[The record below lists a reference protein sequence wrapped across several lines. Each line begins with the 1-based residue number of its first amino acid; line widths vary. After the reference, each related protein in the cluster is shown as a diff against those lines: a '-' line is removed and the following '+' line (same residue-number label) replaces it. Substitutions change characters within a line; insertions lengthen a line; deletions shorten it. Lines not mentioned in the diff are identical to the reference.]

1 MTLTVI
7 TVGGD
12 GTFAFSAAHAG
23 LHDGQFEPLH
33 GHSFTVTLRLH
44 GEPDQT
50 GMVCDFSVIKAA
62 LAAAIGPLR
71 RRTLMPARPPGG
83 MCTHQDGQ
91 VIIACGTKHYSLPAD
106 DVVLLPVTNTTTEAI
121 AAWLLDQLLTRIDAP
136 GVRLAELVLAEA
148 ADTCVTVSAQ
158 PGAGR

>member
-1 MTLTVI
+1 MTLTMI

-23 LHDGQFEPLH
+23 LHNGQFEPLH

-50 GMVCDFSVIKAA
+50 EMVCDFSVIKAA
-62 LAAAIGPLR
+62 LAAVIGPLR

-83 MCTHQDGQ
+83 TCTHQDGQ
-91 VIIACGTKHYSLPAD
+91 VIVASGTKHYSLPAD

-121 AAWLLDQLLTRIDAP
+121 AAWLLDQLLSRMDAP

-148 ADTCVTVSAQ
+148 ADTSVTVSAQ
-158 PGAGR
+158 PEAGR

>member
-1 MTLTVI
+1 MTLTMI

-33 GHSFTVTLRLH
+33 GHSFTVTLRLN

-50 GMVCDFSVIKAA
+50 GMICDFSVIKAA
-62 LAAAIGPLR
+62 LAAEIGPLR

-91 VIIACGTKHYSLPAD
+91 VIIACGTKHYSLPAE

-121 AAWLLDQLLTRIDAP
+121 AAWLLDQLLTRMDAP
-136 GVRLAELVLAEA
+136 GVQRAELVLAEA